1 MAEYIR
7 VTRPSV
13 PGEEQTLA
21 AQLLKVLVTRSIN
34 DITHEQMSRIARRIH
49 RLTGPERDVPKR
61 VADIL
66 AEELGPQKALQY
78 IDKALA
84 AGMIKAREY
93 EQMRAALLLPLPRK
107 EIPPPVVPRM
117 ASELLEGQR
126 RVREDFRKLS
136 GAGQQALQ
144 KPFQVLDEDVKRIR
158 KSWGL

>member
-1 MAEYIR
+1 MTPYR
-7 VTRPSV
+7 KL
-13 PGEEQTLA
+13 GEEYQELA
-21 AQLLKVLVTRSIN
+21 ADMIEALVTQTIN
-34 DITHEQMSRIARRIH
+34 DITYRQMSRIARRIH
-49 RLTGPERDVPKR
+49 RLTGLERAAAKR

-78 IDKALA
+78 VDKAFA

-93 EQMRAALLLPLPRK
+93 EQMRSALILPMPRK
-107 EIPPPVVPRM
+107 EIPPPLVPRM

-136 GAGQQALQ
+136 GTSQQALR

-158 KSWGL
+158 KAWGL